1 MAKFT
6 WKLPFERPVQIK
18 SVKCFPIALN
28 LCLNSHQ
35 NEKWGLPTLG
45 GLTLKPQKSV
55 AVNCLGEPRV
65 RSGATPSQQEEDEIR
80 ECMDL
85 PLPRA
90 MASSCSLR

>member
-6 WKLPFERPVQIK
+6 WKLPFEHPVQIK

-28 LCLNSHQ
+28 PHLNSHE

-45 GLTLKPQKSV
+45 GLTLRPEKGV

-80 ECMDL
+80 EHMGL

-90 MASSCSLR
+90 MASSCCLS